1 MTSRERVKKAINH
14 EVPDRVPL
22 DLGSISVTGIHKK
35 SLKFRQIISWQPLIP
50 VAPLTK
56 QKEPRRY
63 NLPAFPPSGG

>member
-35 SLKFRQIISWQPLIP
+35 STWLKGR
-50 VAPLTK
+50 AG
-56 QKEPRRY
+56 ED
-63 NLPAFPPSGG
+63 N